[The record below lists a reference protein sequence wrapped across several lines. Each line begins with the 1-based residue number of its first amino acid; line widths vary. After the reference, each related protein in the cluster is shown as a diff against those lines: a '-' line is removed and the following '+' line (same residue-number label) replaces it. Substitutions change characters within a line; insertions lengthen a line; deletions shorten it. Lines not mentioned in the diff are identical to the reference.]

1 MNQTESFEQRDIWTS
16 PIGAEDIVS
25 GSIKLSESRFG
36 CEHGDSESIY
46 WIETRPLE
54 GGRNVVVRHRDKLAK
69 DMIPATFNARSLVH
83 EYGGGS
89 YVVLANQADFA
100 EEIIAF
106 VNYKD
111 QRIYLSAQGSEPRVL
126 TAEGPWRYADLVH
139 DRKRNRIICVMEI
152 LSEHGGEPQ
161 NVLAS
166 ISLNLDSAAAC
177 NKPEI
182 LYQGHDFFAFPRLSA
197 DDALLAFIAW
207 EHPKMPWDESRLY
220 LADLSNEKCE
230 PVVIAGGANNSVY
243 QPLFAPDGTLFFVD
257 EESGWWNIYR
267 IANPAV
273 ALTSNAASIS
283 DTVVTKKPVILKSA
297 EFGLPLWVFADPVF
311 ALADDGKSLYSAYC
325 EKGLWYLALLEFN
338 SEKNDYSLRKI
349 ETPFTDMDYLSSC
362 KSDVV
367 MIAGAPNMVRSVV
380 KFDTVKN
387 TYDILRAGSEL
398 QIDEG
403 YISVPQSIEFEG
415 ANNELAHAFF
425 YPPRNKDFDI
435 ARNSD
440 KPPLIVRSHGGP
452 TSASDAVLNLT
463 YQFWTSRGFG
473 VVDVNYGGSTGYGR
487 NYRNRLLE
495 NWGVVDM
502 LDCSAAAQYL
512 SDKGL
517 ADSER
522 LIIAGG
528 SAGGYTTLCAL
539 TFTNTFSAGCS
550 YYGIGDLKALM
561 NDTHKFESRYLDSLI
576 GPYPE
581 CAELYYERSPI
592 NFTDKLSCP
601 VIFFQGLEDKVVPAS
616 QAEQMVDA
624 LCRKKLTVAYLAYE
638 GEQHGFRKAEN
649 IKRTLEGELYFYS
662 LIFGL
667 NLQEKIEPISV
678 NFGA

>member
-1 MNQTESFEQRDIWTS
+1 MNQTDPSKKKEIWKS
-16 PIGAEDIVS
+16 PIGAEAIVS

-36 CEHGDSESIY
+36 FERGDSESASIY

-54 GGRNVVVRHRDKLAK
+54 GGRNVVVRKQDQATI
-69 DMIPATFNARSLVH
+69 DMFPPSFNARSLVH

-89 YVVLANQADFA
+89 YVILANHDDFA

-111 QRIYLSAQGSEPRVL
+111 QRIYLSAKDKEPRVL
-126 TAEGPWRYADLVH
+126 TCEGPFRYADLVH
-139 DRKRNRIICVMEI
+139 DKKRNRIICVMEI
-152 LSEHGGEPQ
+152 FPEKGGEPQ

-166 ISLNLDSAAAC
+166 ISLKLDGAEAC

-182 LYQGHDFFAFPRLSA
+182 LYQGHDFFAFPCLSA
-197 DDALLAFIAW
+197 DGALFAFIAW
-207 EHPKMPWDESRLY
+207 EHPHMPWDESRLY
-220 LADLSNEKCE
+220 LVDLNNEKTE

-257 EESGWWNIYR
+257 EETGFWNIYR
-267 IANPAV
+267 IANPA
-273 ALTSNAASIS
+273 ACLTSSS
-283 DTVVTKKPVILKSA
+283 VPKSPVILKSA
-297 EFGLPLWVFADPVF
+297 EFGLPLWVFADPTF
-311 ALADDGKSLYSAYC
+311 ALAEDGKSLYSAYC
-325 EKGLWYLALLEFN
+325 QKGFWHLALLEFN
-338 SEKNDYSLRKI
+338 AERNDYSLRKI
-349 ETPFTDMDYLSSC
+349 ETPFTDMDYVSSF
-362 KSDVV
+362 KSNLV

-387 TYDILRAGSEL
+387 SYEILRAGSVL
-398 QIDEG
+398 QIEEG
-403 YISVPQSIEFEG
+403 FISIPQAIEFEG
-415 ANNELAHAFF
+415 ANKELAHAFF
-425 YPPRNKDFDI
+425 YPPCNKDVDV
-435 ARNSD
+435 ANKLD
-440 KPPLIVRSHGGP
+440 KQPLIVRSHGGP

-473 VVDVNYGGSTGYGR
+473 VVDVNYGGSTGFGR
-487 NYRNRLLE
+487 KYRNRLLK

-502 LDCSAAAQYL
+502 LDCRAAAQYL

-539 TFTNTFSAGCS
+539 TFTDTFTAGCS

-576 GPYPE
+576 GPYPD
-581 CAELYYERSPI
+581 CAELYFERSPI

-601 VIFFQGLEDKVVPAS
+601 VIFFQGLEDKVVPPS
-616 QAEQMVDA
+616 QTEQMVDA
-624 LCRKKLTVAYLAYE
+624 LRRKKLTVAYLAYE

-667 NLQEKIEPISV
+667 TLQEKIEPISV
-678 NFGA
+678 NF